1 MPKQLFEEAL
11 ADVKQIK
18 KVAEENALRALTEAV
33 TPRIRDFIDRAIL
46 QEVDEEYAADMD
58 QHGGVDDGDEEVGVP
73 GGVEPEGELLTDEEP
88 AVMGAPAPVPAG
100 SMSAA
105 GPAGDM
111 AASGISPPDAEGKI
125 TIDLDALCAGNAAPV
140 GMPTTAPGPAVPPPM
155 FGKPQPRPEEA
166 EYEISMESLDSLKP
180 ILSSAKQNVK
190 AVSPKALR
198 AMLGEVVKQVKQFR
212 DAGEAVKATSAYA
225 EHVALMISRV
235 EDMYDYVQESVT
247 DPAMKSSYE
256 TTLENSFKVLNKLQE
271 STTMSQKTQKG
282 RINEMDLTL
291 KLTNLPDEVEEVLDD
306 VGVDL
311 VTGDEDEEGL
321 EGMGDQMGGQGQ
333 QGQGGMEDL
342 DMGGQVQDEESQ
354 MESRE
359 LSDDTIVEID
369 EKMLR
374 REIARMR
381 SLREETKPAAWG
393 DGPGGANIMDDFGDG
408 KAQGDPQDQEIT
420 DLSPA
425 KAARPLGEA
434 DEDLDEQQDQMD
446 EQDQDDLDEQQDDD
460 LDESQDQMD
469 QGTAAGL
476 STKDMAMSE
485 AALDQIGDE
494 RTRDDFGGSAT
505 SVPSK
510 DKSNPADRHGEAV
523 RRLGFEQKLQ
533 ERAKARAAALKKE
546 AVKARAAKNGKRLA
560 EVKKEYAVVAQRFNE
575 SLARTKKLLQVKAA
589 AAKALQEQRSNSAAR
604 PAEKA
609 DGTLRKKLAETNL
622 LNAKLL
628 FTNKLLQTEGL
639 TSKQKAQVI
648 KQLDE
653 AQTVR
658 EAKLV
663 YESLVRTLAAPA
675 TSLKEGADRKVL
687 GSASRA
693 TRPASTQSLNEG
705 ADVER
710 WAQLAGISKR

>member
-33 TPRIRDFIDRAIL
+33 TPRLRAFIDKAIL
-46 QEVDEEYAADMD
+46 QEVDEEADADMM
-58 QHGGVDDGDEEVGVP
+58 GDDEAPAEP
-73 GGVEPEGELLTDEEP
+73 GAPAPEGELLTDEEP
-88 AVMGAPAPVPAG
+88 SALGAPAPVPAG

-111 AASGISPPDAEGKI
+111 PASGISPPDAEGKI
-125 TIDLDALCAGNAAPV
+125 TIDLDALCSGRPAADEA
-140 GMPTTAPGPAVPPPM
+140 MPTNAPGPAVPPPM
-155 FGKPQPRPEEA
+155 FGAPAPKA
-166 EYEISMESLDSLKP
+166 DDVEYEISMESLDSLKP
-180 ILSSAKQNVK
+180 VLSAARKNAK
-190 AVSPKALR
+190 AIPPKDMK
-198 AMLGEVVKQVKQFR
+198 AMLGEVVKRVKQFR
-212 DAGEAVKATSAYA
+212 DAGEAVKATASYGK
-225 EHVALMISRV
+225 HIALMISRV

-256 TTLENSFKVLNKLQE
+256 STLENSFKALTKLQE

-282 RINEMDLTL
+282 RVNEADLTL
-291 KLTNLPDEVEEVLDD
+291 KLTGLPDEVEDQLDQ

-311 VTGDEDEEGL
+311 ITGEEDEEGL
-321 EGMGDQMGGQGQ
+321 EGMGDQMGDQGGQG
-333 QGQGGMEDL
+333 MDDL
-342 DMGGQVQDEESQ
+342 DMGGDQVQDQESQ

-393 DGPGGANIMDDFGDG
+393 DGPGGANILDDFGDG
-408 KAQGDPQDQEIT
+408 KAQGDPQDQDIA

-434 DEDLDEQQDQMD
+434 DEDLDESQDQMD
-446 EQDQDDLDEQQDDD
+446 EQQDDDLDESQDDD

-476 STKDMAMSE
+476 KTKDMAMQE

-510 DKSNPADRHGEAV
+510 DKNNPAARHGEAV
-523 RRLGFEQKLQ
+523 KRLGFEKKLQ
-533 ERAKARAAALKKE
+533 ERAQSRAAALKKE
-546 AVKARAAKNGKRLA
+546 AARAKSAGNGKRLA

-575 SLARTKKLLQVKAA
+575 SLARTKKLTQIKAD
-589 AAKALQEQRSNSAAR
+589 AAKKLQEARSNSGAAR
-604 PAEKA
+604 PADGQA
-609 DGTLRKKLAETNL
+609 DSTLRKKLAETNL
-622 LNAKLL
+622 LNAKLV
-628 FTNKLLQTEGL
+628 FTNKLLQAEGL
-639 TSKQKAQVI
+639 SAKQKAQVI

-663 YESLVRTLAAPA
+663 YQSLIRTLSQPA
-675 TSLKEGADRKVL
+675 SLKEGADRRVL

-693 TRPASTQSLNEG
+693 TRPASTQTLNEG

>member
-46 QEVDEEYAADMD
+46 REVDEEADADMAGD
-58 QHGGVDDGDEEVGVP
+58 DDAHGAP
-73 GGVEPEGELLTDEEP
+73 GAPAPEGELLTDEEP
-88 AVMGAPAPVPAG
+88 AGVPAPAPMPAG

-105 GPAGDM
+105 GPAG
-111 AASGISPPDAEGKI
+111 AAPASGITPPDAEGKI
-125 TIDLDALCAGNAAPV
+125 TIDLDALCGGSAPAA
-140 GMPTTAPGPAVPPPM
+140 GMPSNAPGPAVPPPM
-155 FGKPQPRPEEA
+155 FGEPAPRPEEA

-180 ILSSAKQNVK
+180 ILSTARKNAKPISNK
-190 AVSPKALR
+190 DLR
-198 AMLGEVVKQVKQFR
+198 AMLGEVVKRVKQFR
-212 DAGEAVKATSAYA
+212 DAGGAVKATPSYEKHIAA
-225 EHVALMISRV
+225 MVSRV
-235 EDMYDYVQESVT
+235 EDMYDYVQESVS
-247 DPAMKSSYE
+247 DPALKSSYE
-256 TTLENSFKVLNKLQE
+256 TVLENSFKVLTKLQE

-282 RINEMDLTL
+282 RVNEADLTL
-291 KLTNLPDEVEEVLDD
+291 KLTGLPDEVEDQLDQ

-311 VTGDEDEEGL
+311 ITGEEDEEGL
-321 EGMGDQMGGQGQ
+321 EGGMGDQMGGQG
-333 QGQGGMEDL
+333 GMEDL
-342 DMGGQVQDEESQ
+342 DMDAGQGQEDEDTQ
-354 MESRE
+354 MENHQ

-381 SLREETKPAAWG
+381 SLREETKPASWG

-408 KAQGDPQDQEIT
+408 KAQGDPQDQEIA

-434 DEDLDEQQDQMD
+434 DEDLDEAQDEMDESQDQMD
-446 EQDQDDLDEQQDDD
+446 QGYDQMDEQQDDD
-460 LDESQDQMD
+460 LDEAQDQMD

-476 STKDMAMSE
+476 KTKDMAMQE

-494 RTRDDFGGSAT
+494 RTRDDFGGSET
-505 SVPSK
+505 SVPTK
-510 DKSNPADRHGEAV
+510 DKNNPAVRHGEAV
-523 RRLGFEQKLQ
+523 KRLGFEQKLQ
-533 ERAKARAAALKKE
+533 ERAKTRAAALKKE
-546 AVKARAAKNGKRLA
+546 AAKARAAKNGKRLA

-575 SLARTKKLLQVKAA
+575 SLARTKKLVQIKAA
-589 AAKALQEQRSNSAAR
+589 AAKKLQEARSNSAAAR
-604 PAEKA
+604 PAENQA
-609 DGTLRKKLAETNL
+609 DASLRKKLAETNL
-622 LNAKLL
+622 FNAKLL
-628 FTNKLLQTEGL
+628 FTNKLLQLEGL
-639 TSKQKAQVI
+639 TAKQKAQVI

-653 AQTVR
+653 AATPR
-658 EAKLV
+658 EAKLI
-663 YESLVRTLAAPA
+663 YQSLTRTLAAPA
-675 TSLKEGADRKVL
+675 QSLKEGADRRVL

>member
-46 QEVDEEYAADMD
+46 QEVDEEAEADMASD
-58 QHGGVDDGDEEVGVP
+58 GGAPAEP
-73 GGVEPEGELLTDEEP
+73 GGAEPEGELLTDIEP
-88 AVMGAPAPVPAG
+88 SGGPPGGAPTPVPAG

-105 GPAGDM
+105 GPVDVM
-111 AASGISPPDAEGKI
+111 PASGITPPDAEGKI
-125 TIDLDALCAGNAAPV
+125 TIDLDALCSGHAAET
-140 GMPTTAPGPAVPPPM
+140 GMPAVNPGPAVPPPM

-166 EYEISMESLDSLKP
+166 EYEISLESLDSLKP
-180 ILSSAKQNVK
+180 VLSAARKSAKPIPTK
-190 AVSPKALR
+190 DFKT
-198 AMLGEVVKQVKQFR
+198 MLGEVVKSVKQFR
-212 DAGEAVKATSAYA
+212 DAGEAVKATSAYG
-225 EHVALMISRV
+225 EHIALMISRV
-235 EDMYDYVQESVT
+235 EDMYDYVQESVS
-247 DPAMKSSYE
+247 DPALKSSYE
-256 TTLENSFKVLNKLQE
+256 TTLETSFKVLNKLQE

-282 RINEMDLTL
+282 RVNEADLTL
-291 KLTNLPDEVEEVLDD
+291 KLTGLPDEVEDNLDA

-311 VTGDEDEEGL
+311 ITGEEDEEGL
-321 EGMGDQMGGQGQ
+321 EGMGGDQMGGDQAGDM
-333 QGQGGMEDL
+333 GDL

-374 REIARMR
+374 REIAKMR
-381 SLREETKPAAWG
+381 AGRLAEETKPAAWG
-393 DGPGGANIMDDFGDG
+393 DGPGGANILDDFGGG
-408 KAQGDPQDQEIT
+408 KGEGDPQDQEIT

-434 DEDLDEQQDQMD
+434 DEDLDEAQDEMDESQDQMD
-446 EQDQDDLDEQQDDD
+446 ESDDDD

-510 DKSNPADRHGEAV
+510 DKNNPAARHGEAV
-523 RRLGFEQKLQ
+523 KRLGFEQKLQ

-546 AVKARAAKNGKRLA
+546 AAKARAARNGKRLA
-560 EVKKEYAVVAQRFNE
+560 EVKKEYAVVAQRYNE
-575 SLARTKKLLQVKAA
+575 SLARTKKLTQIKAD
-589 AAKALQEQRSNSAAR
+589 AAKKLQEARSNSAAAR

-609 DGTLRKKLAETNL
+609 DGDIRKKLAETNL

-628 FTNKLLQTEGL
+628 FTNKLLQAEGL
-639 TSKQKAQVI
+639 TAKQKAQVI

-663 YESLVRTLAAPA
+663 YQSLVRTLSAPA
-675 TSLKEGADRKVL
+675 GSLKEGADRRVL

-693 TRPASTQSLNEG
+693 TRPASTQTLNEG